1 MLMSLFGTAVR
12 FVRTMPNTPLLVGK
26 GVTGVFVQDNT
37 AKEIVEDLL
46 KSTSQLFYCREEDD
60 LNKVCAISGS
70 GPAYFFL
77 FVEALRDAGV
87 AMGLNREDAT
97 QMAIGTCLGAGTLAA
112 NSFGKDDVAK
122 LRENVTS
129 KGGTTE
135 AALNQF
141 AAHKLR
147 EIVHDAAQ
155 AALIRGRELAKDVEM
170 KSKL

>member
-1 MLMSLFGTAVR
+1 
-12 FVRTMPNTPLLVGK
+12 MPNTPLLVGK
-26 GVTGVFVQDNT
+26 GVTGIYVEDNA

-46 KSTSQLFYCREEDD
+46 KSTSALFYCKQEDD

-77 FVEALRDAGV
+77 FIEALRDAGV
-87 AMGLNREDAT
+87 KMGLNKEEAT
-97 QMAIGTCLGAGTLAA
+97 QMAIGTCLGAGQLATNA
-112 NSFGKDDVAK
+112 FGKEDVAK
-122 LRENVTS
+122 LRQNVTS

-141 AAHKLR
+141 ANHKLR
-147 EIVHDAAQ
+147 ETVDAAVD
-155 AALIRGRELAKDVEM
+155 AALQTGRRLAKEVEM